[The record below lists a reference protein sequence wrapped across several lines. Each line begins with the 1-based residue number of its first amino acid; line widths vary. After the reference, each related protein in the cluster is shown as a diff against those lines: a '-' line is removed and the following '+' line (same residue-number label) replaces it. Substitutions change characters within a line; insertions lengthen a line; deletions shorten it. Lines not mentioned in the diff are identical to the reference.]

1 MAEFK
6 DNIEDIDNESL
17 IDDVSDDEPD
27 DDLVDG
33 ITTVKNSKTKKKP
46 IKIKNDDDDDDDEP
60 DADADDDDDDD
71 EPDDDDDDDEPDD
84 QIIDESAPEPIPSNN
99 FDDELSINFDNFD
112 NDTDSDDDDE
122 NFLQKFD
129 DINKNN
135 IVDTFHPELI
145 CHNNDEIDIL
155 SCVQRDKYNNII
167 DPLHKTFPFITKYEI
182 ARVIGERSKQI
193 ESGASIYT
201 DIDDNTIDSYL
212 IALKEFN
219 EKKIP
224 FIIKRPIPNG
234 SCEYW
239 KLQDLEILV

>member
-1 MAEFK
+1 MADFK

-17 IDDVSDDEPD
+17 VDDISDAEDD

-33 ITTVKNSKTKKKP
+33 IATVKNAKTKKKP
-46 IKIKNDDDDDDDEP
+46 IKIKTDDDDNDDDDDDDDE
-60 DADADDDDDDD
+60 DDDDDDD
-71 EPDDDDDDDEPDD
+71 GEDDDDNQLTDDID
-84 QIIDESAPEPIPSNN
+84 QIPSNN
-99 FDDELSINFDNFD
+99 NLDDDLSINFDNFD

-129 DINKNN
+129 DVNKNN

-234 SCEYW
+234 SC
-239 KLQDLEILV
+239 